1 MTTDAWLCFQLDT
14 GQRQDAHRIG
24 IGLFGLRHPPPPL
37 SNNQDLDLASA
48 PQDAARQQCGKRLSD
63 DEPGDHFPF
72 RPRPRRL
79 TMSSPTNSFNNLNSS
94 SPAPASNIR
103 VFVRWQDHVVFA
115 GEELKCTITF
125 KNTAR
130 PPQPAG
136 HPLRPS
142 QLSTRSTSRHAS
154 ADGRPRH
161 SSPLSPVAAQ
171 HRGGKANAGLA
182 PPPSA
187 RGHRSTLSLTV
198 PSAASRARA
207 GSGSLPWSPAVAAR
221 TSQSGNSNGGGTQ
234 SEGGG
239 HKRSVSIVSIGS
251 VSTVDG
257 SGQGTSS
264 GTAKQQRPAR
274 GHARSSSL
282 QIAPRGTPLSGPRS
296 GLWLS
301 SLG

>member
-1 MTTDAWLCFQLDT
+1 
-14 GQRQDAHRIG
+14 
-24 IGLFGLRHPPPPL
+24 
-37 SNNQDLDLASA
+37 
-48 PQDAARQQCGKRLSD
+48 
-63 DEPGDHFPF
+63 
-72 RPRPRRL
+72 
-79 TMSSPTNSFNNLNSS
+79 MSSPTNNFHNLNPS

-115 GEELKCTITF
+115 GEELRCTITF

-130 PPQPAG
+130 PPHPAG
-136 HPLRPS
+136 HPFRPS
-142 QLSTRSTSRHAS
+142 QLSTTSASRHAS
-154 ADGRPRH
+154 ADGRPRQP
-161 SSPLSPVAAQ
+161 SPLSPVATQ
-171 HRGGKANAGLA
+171 HRGKANAGLA

-207 GSGSLPWSPAVAAR
+207 GSGSLPWSPAAAR
-221 TSQSGNSNGGGTQ
+221 TSQSGDSHGGGSQ

-239 HKRSVSIVSIGS
+239 HKRTVSIVSIGS

-257 SGQGTSS
+257 GGQGTPS

-296 GLWLS
+296 GLWLPC
-301 SLG
+301 LG